1 MGSGQWTVDTQ
12 WTSQHWDIWTTSPQS
27 KEVRSGDV
35 NLSLMFYI
43 SQLSLVMIND
53 QLNHFYSPVKRHF
66 GKTKWEKTF
75 LSALAT
81 GVEWPGGELHH
92 MASTEVW
99 WGQGGEY

>member
-27 KEVRSGDV
+27 KVVRSGGV

-53 QLNHFYSPVKRHF
+53 QLNRFYSPVKDILERQN
-66 GKTKWEKTF
+66 GKKLF
-75 LSALAT
+75 C
-81 GVEWPGGELHH
+81 PP
-92 MASTEVW
+92 
-99 WGQGGEY
+99 

>member
-1 MGSGQWTVDTQ
+1 MDSQ

-27 KEVRSGDV
+27 QEVRSGGV

-53 QLNHFYSPVKRHF
+53 QLNRFYSPVKDILERQN
-66 GKTKWEKTF
+66 GKKTF

-81 GVEWPGGELHH
+81 GVEWRGGELHH
-92 MASTEVW
+92 MASTGVW